1 MTTLNLQIAAVD
13 ADKGLLMVRGAV
25 PGSKGEFVSIR
36 DAIKKTLH
44 ADAPMPAGLL
54 QLATPAPEA
63 SPAPEPIEA
72 PAVET
77 PVGENNDAS

>member
-1 MTTLNLQIAAVD
+1 MPGHLGVERVTTLNLQIAAVD
-13 ADKGLLMVRGAV
+13 AEKGLLMVRGAV

-54 QLATPAPEA
+54 QAA
-63 SPAPEPIEA
+63 A
-72 PAVET
+72 PAEPAAVE
-77 PVGENNDAS
+77 NSDAS